1 MRLRHGKRFVTA
13 RSRKRQHV
21 SPIFILAQ
29 ILRGKVCAPRADF
42 GGSAPPFRQTS
53 AGLTMAQSI
62 HQLGHILR
70 QRTFE
75 LQLLARHRVFEAQGR
90 GVQRLAGEAVG

>member
-13 RSRKRQHV
+13 RSRKRQPV
-21 SPIFILAQ
+21 WPIFILAQ

-70 QRTFE
+70 QRAFE
-75 LQLLARHRVFEAQGR
+75 LQLLARHRVFKAQSGR
-90 GVQRLAGEAVG
+90 V